1 MNPESFSFAEIAK
14 KYADHPAIIGPDYR
28 ISYRNYFH
36 WISAIADGLR
46 ERHVSP
52 GARIA
57 ILAPN
62 CREYPA
68 LLMAL
73 WQIGA
78 AAAPLSPRF
87 PEGQIAALLE
97 KTGCSKLI
105 RLRMASQ
112 SPTQNSEPAARNP
125 QLAPRYSILD
135 VNIPGICNSIP
146 TKSRTSLF
154 SNRDEIFP
162 DFKSDLTR
170 GSGGMR
176 HPNISL
182 DCDATLIFTSGS
194 SGAPKAALHTFANHY
209 FSALGSNLNI
219 PFGPGDR
226 WLLSLPLYHV
236 GGLAILFRALAG
248 GGAVAIPAPGMSL
261 IEAIQRLQATH
272 LSLVATQLF
281 RLLREDPPGKILSNL
296 KAILLGGSAIPA
308 SLIRQAAGLNLPI
321 HISYGCTEMASQVAA
336 TPPGAREKLST
347 SGRVLKYRELK
358 IAPGGEILVKG
369 ETLFRGYVRGT
380 ALEQR
385 RDARGWFPTG
395 DLGALDE
402 DGYLIVRGRKDN
414 MFISG
419 GENIHP
425 EEIETQLCRVE
436 GIEQALVVPLEDEE
450 FGMRPAAFVKMQ
462 PGKTLDEQ
470 ALRRF
475 LETRLA
481 RFKIP
486 DYFFPWPTENAAQA
500 AGQTGIKLNRQY
512 FRELAEEKRRGNGGR
527 GVWGSSGTK

>member
-1 MNPESFSFAEIAK
+1 MSSESFSFAEIAK
-14 KYADHPAIIGPDYR
+14 KYLDYPAIIGPDYR
-28 ISYRNYFH
+28 ISYRDYFH

-46 ERHVSP
+46 ERHISP
-52 GARIA
+52 GERIA
-57 ILAPN
+57 VLAPN

-78 AAAPLSPRF
+78 AAAPLSPRL

-97 KTGCSKLI
+97 ETDCSKLI

-112 SPTQNSEPAARNP
+112 SPTQNSEPAARRSP
-125 QLAPRYSILD
+125 LDARFSILD
-135 VNIPGICNSIP
+135 LNIPDIRNPIP

-154 SNRDEIFP
+154 ANRDEIFP
-162 DFKSDLTR
+162 DFKSDPTR

-176 HPNISL
+176 HPNIPL
-182 DCDATLIFTSGS
+182 DRNATLIFTSGS
-194 SGAPKAALHTFANHY
+194 SGAPKAALHTFGNHY
-209 FSALGSNLNI
+209 YNARGSNLNI

-236 GGLAILFRALAG
+236 GGMAILFRALAG
-248 GGAVAIPAPGMSL
+248 GGAVAIPDPGMPL
-261 IEAIQRLQATH
+261 IEAIPRLQATH

-281 RLLREDPPGKILSNL
+281 RLLREDAPGKILANL
-296 KAILLGGSAIPA
+296 KAILLGGGAIPA
-308 SLIRQAAGLNLPI
+308 SLVRQAAGLNLPI
-321 HISYGCTEMASQVAA
+321 HTSYGCTEMASQVAA

-358 IAPGGEILVKG
+358 IAPGGEIQVKG

-385 RDARGWFPTG
+385 RDAQGWFPTG

-414 MFISG
+414 MFVSG

-425 EEIETQLCRVE
+425 EEIEAQLCQME
-436 GIEQALVVPLEDEE
+436 GIEQALAVPLGDDE

-475 LETRLA
+475 LESRIA
-481 RFKIP
+481 KFKIP
-486 DYFFPWPTENAAQA
+486 QRFFPWPDENAAQE
-500 AGQTGIKLNRQY
+500 GRQTGIKLNRQY
-512 FRELAEEKRRGNGGR
+512 FRELAEEKRRGGGGR
-527 GVWGSSGTK
+527 EA

>member
-1 MNPESFSFAEIAK
+1 MSSESFSFAEIAK
-14 KYADHPAIIGPDYR
+14 KYLDYPAIIGPDYR
-28 ISYRNYFH
+28 ISYRDYFH

-46 ERHVSP
+46 ERHISP
-52 GARIA
+52 GERIA
-57 ILAPN
+57 VLAPN

-87 PEGQIAALLE
+87 PERQIAALLE
-97 KTGCSKLI
+97 KTGCS
-105 RLRMASQ
+105 RLVRLQ
-112 SPTQNSEPAARNP
+112 KPPQPATRCSMLDARF
-125 QLAPRYSILD
+125 SILD
-135 VNIPGICNSIP
+135 LNIPDIRNPIP

-154 SNRDEIFP
+154 ANRDEIFP
-162 DFKSDLTR
+162 DFKSDPTR

-176 HPNISL
+176 HPNIPL
-182 DCDATLIFTSGS
+182 DRDATLIFTSGS
-194 SGAPKAALHTFANHY
+194 AGAPKAALHTFGNHY
-209 FSALGSNLNI
+209 YNARGSNLNI

-236 GGLAILFRALAG
+236 GGMAILFRALAG
-248 GGAVAIPAPGMSL
+248 GGAVAIPDPGMPL
-261 IEAIQRLQATH
+261 IEAIPRLQATH

-281 RLLREDPPGKILSNL
+281 RLLREDAPGKILANL
-296 KAILLGGSAIPA
+296 KAILLGGGAIPA

-358 IAPGGEILVKG
+358 IAPGGEIQVKG

-385 RDARGWFPTG
+385 RDAQGWFPTG

-414 MFISG
+414 MFVSG

-425 EEIETQLCRVE
+425 EEIEAQLCQME
-436 GIEQALVVPLEDEE
+436 GIEQALAVPLGDDE

-486 DYFFPWPTENAAQA
+486 DYFFPWPEKAPQR
-500 AGQTGIKLNRQY
+500 GIKSDRRFFKQ
-512 FRELAEEKRRGNGGR
+512 LAETLRRSSPEKQA
-527 GVWGSSGTK
+527 

>member
-1 MNPESFSFAEIAK
+1 MNPERFSFPEIAK
-14 KYADHPAIIGPDYR
+14 KYPDYPAIIGPDYR

-36 WISAIADGLR
+36 WISAIADDLR

-78 AAAPLSPRF
+78 VAAPLSPRF

-97 KTGCSKLI
+97 RAGCSALV
-105 RLRMASQ
+105 RLQKSSQ
-112 SPTQNSEPAARNP
+112 LPAQSSEAAT
-125 QLAPRYSILD
+125 RYSILD
-135 VNIPGICNSIP
+135 VNIPDPPS
-146 TKSRTSLF
+146 
-154 SNRDEIFP
+154 
-162 DFKSDLTR
+162 DFKSKIRPAPMKPENPSCPDEAGEFAIR
-170 GSGGMR
+170 NQ
-176 HPNISL
+176 NIPL
-182 DCDATLIFTSGS
+182 DRDATLILTSGS
-194 SGAPKAALHTFANHY
+194 SGAPKAALHTFGNHY
-209 FSALGSNLNI
+209 YNARGSNLNI
-219 PFGPGDR
+219 PFEPGDR

-248 GGAVAIPAPGMSL
+248 GGAAAIPAPGMSL

-281 RLLREDPPGKILSNL
+281 RLLKEDAPGKILSNL

-308 SLIRQAAGLNLPI
+308 SLIGQAAELNLPI
-321 HISYGCTEMASQVAA
+321 HTSYGCTEMASQVTT
-336 TPPGAREKLST
+336 TPPGAGEKLST

-369 ETLFRGYVRGT
+369 ETLFRGYVQGT

-385 RDARGWFPTG
+385 RDAQGWFPTG
-395 DLGALDE
+395 DLGDLDE

-425 EEIETQLCRVE
+425 EEIETQLCQVE

-450 FGMRPAAFVKMQ
+450 FGIRPAAFVKMQ
-462 PGKTLDEQ
+462 SGKTLDER

-475 LETRLA
+475 LESRVA

-486 DYFFPWPTENAAQA
+486 DYFFPWPTENAAPA

-512 FRELAEEKRRGNGGR
+512 LRELAEEKRRGG
-527 GVWGSSGTK
+527 